1 MAELGSYSL
10 ILALALGV
18 YAFVAG
24 IVALAR
30 KGDAYDRLGE
40 TARRAGIAVFGAVAL
55 AAVVLVTATF
65 QNDFSIS
72 YILHH
77 SNRDLPIPYKFAV
90 LWSGQEGSL
99 LFWAL
104 LLSTYGLVLRL
115 RHKVDTRLVAFAS
128 VVISAVQVFFLLLV
142 NFAANPF
149 AMTIGNLPP
158 DGNGL
163 NPLLQYPEM
172 VIHPPM
178 LYLGYVGFTV
188 PFAFALAALIM
199 KYPGEKWIHIT
210 RRWTMVTWG
219 FLTVGIF
226 LGAHWAY
233 SVLGWGGY
241 WGWDPVENAS
251 LMPWLTGT
259 AFLHSVMMQEKRG
272 MLKVWNV
279 WLIFSTFM
287 LAIFGTFLTRS
298 GVVSSVHAFAQSSIG
313 TWFVSFLALTFA
325 VCLYWFLRNRDHLR
339 SENRLE
345 SLVSRESSFLF
356 NNLLLLVACFTVLW
370 GTLFPV
376 LSEWVQGTK
385 VTVGPPFFNRVNIPV
400 ALLLLL
406 LTGVG
411 PLLAWRKTSMESLK
425 RNFRIPVLTG
435 LAVGALLVAIGY
447 VKPWTE
453 QSEFYSLM
461 TIVLSV
467 IVATTVISEFVRGG
481 RVIGR
486 HTGQNLFASMVQLT
500 RRNTRR
506 YGGYIVHFGV
516 IVIMIGFAG
525 SAFNQDIERELTP
538 GQSMA
543 IGPYTLTMRSN
554 TQDDNANYSS
564 EWAIVDVSKNGKPL
578 TTMYPER
585 RFFKASQQPQSM
597 VALHTT
603 LKEDLYLVYS
613 GINQDT
619 GNPIIKAHLNPLVLW
634 IWIGVHIMIIGTIV
648 ALIPNMAAARVR
660 YARRCA
666 RRNWSPASRD
676 NRWEWGV
683 DAATGCEALV
693 TTCDD
698 RGGERCT
705 AGRGQRCPLQQPG
718 TSADVPMR
726 LLASPAGM
734 QSRGLRVFGDDA
746 QGTCRGHRYRRQR
759 RFDPAAV
766 RG

>member
-325 VCLYWFLRNRDHLR
+325 VCLYWFLKNRDHLR

-538 GQSMA
+538 GQSMS

-648 ALIPNMAAARVR
+648 ALIPNMAAARV
-660 YARRCA
+660 
-666 RRNWSPASRD
+666 
-676 NRWEWGV
+676 
-683 DAATGCEALV
+683 
-693 TTCDD
+693 
-698 RGGERCT
+698 
-705 AGRGQRCPLQQPG
+705 
-718 TSADVPMR
+718 
-726 LLASPAGM
+726 
-734 QSRGLRVFGDDA
+734 
-746 QGTCRGHRYRRQR
+746 
-759 RFDPAAV
+759 AV
-766 RG
+766 RAPVRAAELVSGKPGQPVGVGS